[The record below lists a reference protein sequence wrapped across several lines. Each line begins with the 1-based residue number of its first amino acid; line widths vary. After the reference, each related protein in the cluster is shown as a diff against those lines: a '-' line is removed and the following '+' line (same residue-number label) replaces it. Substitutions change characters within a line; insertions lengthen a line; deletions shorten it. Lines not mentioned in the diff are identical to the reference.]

1 MSSYLQFFN
10 FFCRL
15 FPSAVSSN
23 LDFAQ
28 RTMSDKQPN
37 CHIRSSRGGGSGGEG
52 FLEQWSCWN
61 PGNNIAGHSARGSAD
76 PWQRLPVFHPLA
88 GTKQQE
94 DTLFLVF
101 VHRTVGATWLLGRPS
116 DSVGSRRLLKFHQF
130 NFFNAQTWTLL
141 YPQTNPWTTIFAEIC
156 QTVGGVMFPVFQ
168 YFLSSCLPVNTEHD
182 EKFFPDVSP
191 VGLNG

>member
-1 MSSYLQFFN
+1 MRLSSYLQFFT

-37 CHIRSSRGGGSGGEG
+37 CHIRSSRGGGG

-61 PGNNIAGHSARGSAD
+61 PGNNMAGHSARGSAD
-76 PWQRLPVFHPLA
+76 PWQHLPVFHPLA
-88 GTKQQE
+88 GTKRQE

-101 VHRTVGATWLLGRPS
+101 VHRTVGAARLLGRPS
-116 DSVGSRRLLKFHQF
+116 DSVGSRRLLLFHQF
-130 NFFNAQTWTLL
+130 YFFKQKCGHYYTLKL
-141 YPQTNPWTTIFAEIC
+141 TDPCTTIFAEISVLKKSNC
-156 QTVGGVMFPVFQ
+156 RWSHVSSIPVFPV
-168 YFLSSCLPVNTEHD
+168 LAASS
-182 EKFFPDVSP
+182 
-191 VGLNG
+191 